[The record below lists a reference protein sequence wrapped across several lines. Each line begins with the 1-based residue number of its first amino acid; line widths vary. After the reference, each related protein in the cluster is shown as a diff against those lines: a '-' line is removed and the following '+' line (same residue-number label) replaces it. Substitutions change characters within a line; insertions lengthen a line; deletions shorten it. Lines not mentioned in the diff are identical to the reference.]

1 MPKSPWKCFIC
12 DEEAVG
18 WEADYTFE
26 DYGIPDRDGIVQ
38 TYTCHNCGADYEVY
52 IPFPE
57 EDEVGQDLEEEK
69 K

>member
-38 TYTCHNCGADYEVY
+38 TYGYYSRPNCVKAWMPLPKPYEVK
-52 IPFPE
+52 E
-57 EDEVGQDLEEEK
+57 HD
-69 K
+69 